1 MTALQRYRLVKFI
14 RFFVLQLCGPV
25 ITAIVIWGALKEPG
39 ELTWFDRV
47 GIGTIIAAFVVVTIL
62 GDYLKEV
69 FEQMKLDKKVAFSK
83 NRAVLFL
90 VVGGVLYLL
99 QNVGHDAMW
108 FFLISGAC
116 HALAYGVEII
126 EKKIRPAATV

>member
-1 MTALQRYRLVKFI
+1 MSALQRYRLVKFL

-25 ITAIVIWGALKEPG
+25 ITAIVIWGALKEPN
-39 ELTWFDRV
+39 EITLFDKI
-47 GIGTIIAAFVVVTIL
+47 GIGTMVGALVMIVVL

-69 FEQMKLDKKVAFSK
+69 FEQMKLDKKVSFSK
-83 NRAVLFL
+83 NRAVPFL
-90 VVGGVLYLL
+90 LMAAVLYLV
-99 QNVGHDAMW
+99 QNIGYDAMW

-126 EKKIRPAATV
+126 EKKIRPTVTV

>member
-1 MTALQRYRLVKFI
+1 MSALQRYRLVKFL

-25 ITAIVIWGALKEPG
+25 ITAIVIWGAFKEPG
-39 ELTWFDRV
+39 ELTLFDRI
-47 GIGTIIAAFVVVTIL
+47 GIGTIIAAFIVVTIL

-108 FFLISGAC
+108 FFFISGAC
-116 HALAYGVEII
+116 HVLAYGVEII
-126 EKKIRPAATV
+126 EKKIRPAVI

>member
-25 ITAIVIWGALKEPG
+25 ITALAIWGALKEPG
-39 ELTWFDRV
+39 ELTWFDRI
-47 GIGTIIAAFVVVTIL
+47 GIGTIIAAFIVVTIL
-62 GDYLKEV
+62 SDYLREV

-83 NRAVLFL
+83 NRAVPFL
-90 VVGGVLYLL
+90 LMAGVLYLV
-99 QNVGHDAMW
+99 QNIGYDAMW
-108 FFLISGAC
+108 FFLISGVF